1 MGFCSG
7 LTPSQNILVRCFVT
21 VFWLVLF
28 AMASYVVWSPL
39 MTPRLK
45 QKKIEVQVPPNPNL
59 NPSQKSK
66 LYPPVGPLLLF
77 TSDECT
83 V

>member
-1 MGFCSG
+1 MRFC
-7 LTPSQNILVRCFVT
+7 NC
-21 VFWLVLF
+21 VLAGSF
-28 AMASYVVWSPL
+28 CDVVWSPL

-45 QKKIEVQVPPNPNL
+45 QKKVQVPPNPNL